1 MPKKIRVLKVPQQAF
16 DPSRPPSS
24 LLLSQVRQLQT
35 AVAAA
40 IDSEGEAALA
50 IRTLT
55 RLLEE
60 LRPQIV
66 PRGHKDTM
74 RPRPRRNAS
83 RATSGS
89 LTRRRTARSRTA
101 KKR

>member
-1 MPKKIRVLKVPQQAF
+1 MAKKIRVLKVPPQAF
-16 DPSRPPSS
+16 DPARPPSS

-55 RLLEE
+55 QLLEQ
-60 LRPQIV
+60 LRPQIT
-66 PRGHKDTM
+66 PRAHKDTM
-74 RPRPRRNAS
+74 RPRSRRKAAPALDS
-83 RATSGS
+83 RTV
-89 LTRRRTARSRTA
+89 RRRARRGRTA